1 MRSHISSTQQPHSNC
16 SLKIISHRT
25 TLFSANSPRH
35 EQILDTPCV
44 ALFRGHRLKG
54 LVTHKQ
60 SELKFRPTRA
70 KLLFSGVTL
79 VELLIV
85 LAITA
90 ILLTTAIPTFAD
102 MLERYRVRAATEKLF
117 LYLHHA
123 KSEAIKR
130 NQRIHLT
137 FNSSN
142 GGAVWCYG
150 LKIDATCD
158 CTIEGSCQIDG
169 VQKVIN
175 SSEFAGVSIEP
186 HISLPGNH
194 FIFENVRWIMAST
207 YGHVRFISSRGKQA
221 RVIVSRMGRIR
232 TCSPHGSANIPGYS
246 TSC

>member
-1 MRSHISSTQQPHSNC
+1 MRSHIPSTQQIFAAAF
-16 SLKIISHRT
+16 L
-25 TLFSANSPRH
+25 
-35 EQILDTPCV
+35 

-54 LVTHKQ
+54 LVTHKR
-60 SELKFRPTRA
+60 SKLKFHPTRA
-70 KLLFSGVTL
+70 KLLLSGVTL
-79 VELLIV
+79 VELLVV

-90 ILLTTAIPTFAD
+90 ILLTVAIPTFAD
-102 MLERYRVRAATEKLF
+102 MLERFRVKAATEKLF

-130 NQRIHLT
+130 NQRIQLT

-142 GGAVWCYG
+142 NGAVWCYG

-175 SSEFAGVSIEP
+175 SNEFTGVSIEP
-186 HISLPGNH
+186 HISLPGNY
-194 FIFENVRWIMAST
+194 FIFENVRWIMAAT

-232 TCSPHGSANIPGYS
+232 TCSPHGSANIPSYS

>member
-1 MRSHISSTQQPHSNC
+1 MRSHISSAQQLHSSR
-16 SLKIISHRT
+16 SLKIISQRT
-25 TLFSANSPRH
+25 TPEIKL
-35 EQILDTPCV
+35 
-44 ALFRGHRLKG
+44 
-54 LVTHKQ
+54 
-60 SELKFRPTRA
+60 RPTRA

-85 LAITA
+85 LAITV
-90 ILLTTAIPTFAD
+90 IFLITAIPTFAD
-102 MLERYRVRAATEKLF
+102 MLGRYRVKAATEKLF

-142 GGAVWCYG
+142 NGAVWCYG

-175 SSEFAGVSIEP
+175 SSEFTGVSIES

-207 YGHVRFISSRGKQA
+207 YGHVRFISPRGKQA

>member
-1 MRSHISSTQQPHSNC
+1 MRSHISSAQQLHSSR
-16 SLKIISHRT
+16 SLKIISQRT
-25 TLFSANSPRH
+25 TPEIKL
-35 EQILDTPCV
+35 
-44 ALFRGHRLKG
+44 
-54 LVTHKQ
+54 
-60 SELKFRPTRA
+60 RPTRA

-85 LAITA
+85 LAITV
-90 ILLTTAIPTFAD
+90 IFLITAIPTFAD
-102 MLERYRVRAATEKLF
+102 MLGRYRVKAATEKLF

-142 GGAVWCYG
+142 NGAVWCYG

-175 SSEFAGVSIEP
+175 SSEFTGVSIES

-207 YGHVRFISSRGKQA
+207 YGHVRFISPRGKQT

>member
-1 MRSHISSTQQPHSNC
+1 MRSHISSAQQLHSSR
-16 SLKIISHRT
+16 SLKIISQRT
-25 TLFSANSPRH
+25 TPEIKL
-35 EQILDTPCV
+35 
-44 ALFRGHRLKG
+44 
-54 LVTHKQ
+54 
-60 SELKFRPTRA
+60 RPTRA

-85 LAITA
+85 LAITV
-90 ILLTTAIPTFAD
+90 IFLITAIPTFAD
-102 MLERYRVRAATEKLF
+102 MLGRYRVKAATEKLF

-142 GGAVWCYG
+142 NGAVWCYG

-175 SSEFAGVSIEP
+175 SSEFTGVSIEP

-207 YGHVRFISSRGKQA
+207 YGHVRFISPQGKQA

-232 TCSPHGSANIPGYS
+232 TCSPHGNANIPGYS